1 MSFSGAWSRILAN
14 AFADLG
20 PAWAWILA
28 GLALAGLELVA
39 PGIFLIWLGLAGLA
53 TGLVAALVPLPWQA
67 QLLLFSGLAVA
78 AVLIARR
85 LGRDHV
91 PTLNRADRGLV
102 GREGLLAEP
111 IQDGAGRIRFDDTL
125 WRVTGP
131 DLPAGA
137 RVRVTGIDGTVLV
150 VKGA

>member
-1 MSFSGAWSRILAN
+1 MSVSVTLSDAVAETLA
-14 AFADLG
+14 ALG

-28 GLALAGLELVA
+28 GLALAGLELAA
-39 PGIFLIWLGLAGLA
+39 PGIFLIWLGLAALA
-53 TGLVAALVPLPWQA
+53 TGLVAALAPLPWQA
-67 QLLLFSGLAVA
+67 QVLLFAGLAVA
-78 AVLIARR
+78 AVLLARR
-85 LGRDHV
+85 LGRGHV

-125 WRVTGP
+125 WRITGP

-137 RVRVTGIDGTVLV
+137 RVRVTGIDGTVLRV
-150 VKGA
+150 TGV

>member
-1 MSFSGAWSRILAN
+1 MSVPDLFARLL
-14 AFADLG
+14 ADLG
-20 PAWAWILA
+20 PAWAWIVA

-39 PGIFLIWLGLAGLA
+39 PGIFLIWLGLAALA
-53 TGLVAALVPLPWQA
+53 TGLVAALVPLPWQV
-67 QLLLFSGLAVA
+67 QVLLFSGLAVA
-78 AVLIARR
+78 AVLLVRR
-85 LGRDHV
+85 LGRGHV

-125 WRVTGP
+125 WRITGP

-150 VKGA
+150 VTAA

>member
-1 MSFSGAWSRILAN
+1 MSFSGAWSQILAN

-28 GLALAGLELVA
+28 GLALAGLELAA

-150 VKGA
+150 VTGA

>member
-1 MSFSGAWSRILAN
+1 MSVADMSLADIPATLGA
-14 AFADLG
+14 
-20 PAWAWILA
+20 AWAWILA
-28 GLALAGLELVA
+28 GLALAGLELAA

-150 VKGA
+150 VTGA

>member
-1 MSFSGAWSRILAN
+1 MLAN

-150 VKGA
+150 VTGA